1 MGEDYETN
9 PTVLAKTN
17 PPGAE
22 ALPSRVYRGSAGSR
36 MWRDGVPMN
45 SEFDKLIEGDRE
57 PPVVVPTMM
66 GQLIRMAPD

>member
-1 MGEDYETN
+1 
-9 PTVLAKTN
+9 
-17 PPGAE
+17 
-22 ALPSRVYRGSAGSR
+22 

-66 GQLIRMAPD
+66 GKPIRMTPD